1 MTDTSSLYDLHP
13 VELAAHALLTA
24 PLDHLNDN
32 FGQLHQLQVI
42 LHARLRLIE
51 KRLEALQRSLE
62 PPNAGGSAAGAAG
75 GSGGAAD
82 DATGAADGAS
92 STTADGADRD
102 EVRVV
107 LARVRA
113 LKRRLAAAAKLL
125 RKVVER
131 VDALEAD
138 LDATT

>member
-13 VELAAHALLTA
+13 VELAAHALLSA

-62 PPNAGGSAAGAAG
+62 PADAGGAGAG

-82 DATGAADGAS
+82 AS
-92 STTADGADRD
+92 SAGTASAASADAAADRD
-102 EVRVV
+102 EVKLV

-113 LKRRLAAAAKLL
+113 LKRRLAATAKLL

-131 VDALEAD
+131 VDALEAEVD
-138 LDATT
+138 HTT

>member
-13 VELAAHALLTA
+13 VELAAHALLSA

-62 PPNAGGSAAGAAG
+62 PADAGGAGAG

-82 DATGAADGAS
+82 AS
-92 STTADGADRD
+92 SAGTASAASADAAADRD
-102 EVRVV
+102 EVKLV

-113 LKRRLAAAAKLL
+113 LKRRLAATAKLL

-131 VDALEAD
+131 VDALEAEVD
-138 LDATT
+138 PTT